1 MPASN
6 SLADCRVLATAR
18 SGIGAAVA
26 RHLADRG
33 LTVLGV
39 GRRATAIEQVRTEI
53 HAAGGTFE
61 PVLADLATDAGI
73 ARVTTAVAG
82 RPVAALIHAAGIDH
96 VRDVAETTR
105 PELDALWNIN
115 VSAPFLLTQALLD
128 RLADGAGIVFIGS
141 TAAVRGIDRHAPYGA
156 SKAALLGLT
165 VNLAVDLAP
174 RVRVNCVSPGG
185 TRTPM
190 TADYVAAYRQGSDPE
205 RINRELTVESGRML
219 LGGLAAP
226 ADVAITVGHIA
237 LDATT
242 MTGAVTYTDGGFTAR

>member
-1 MPASN
+1 MRLAVVTGAS
-6 SLADCRVLATAR
+6 

-33 LTVLGV
+33 LTILGV
-39 GRRATAIEQVRTEI
+39 GRRAAALDRVGADIR
-53 HAAGGTFE
+53 AAGGTFE
-61 PVLADLATDAGI
+61 AVPADLAADSGI
-73 ARVTTAVAG
+73 AEVSRAVAG
-82 RPVAALIHAAGIDH
+82 RPVAALVHSAGIDH
-96 VRDVAETTR
+96 VRDVATTTR
-105 PELDALWNIN
+105 PELEALWNIN
-115 VSAPFLLTQALLD
+115 ISAPFLLTQALLNV
-128 RLADGAGIVFIGS
+128 LTDGAGVVFIGS

-185 TRTPM
+185 TLTPM
-190 TADYVAAYRQGSDPE
+190 ASDYIAAYRQGGDPE
-205 RINRELTVESGRML
+205 RIGRELSVERGRML

-226 ADVAITVGHIA
+226 ADVAVTVGHIA